1 MFAFWWAWRSLH
13 VVERSLL
20 VASLLLIAFCA
31 GVSCQKYFYPPSSQP
46 LLQES
51 PQTKL
56 IQWDSGA
63 SIIVDVS
70 GRVAH
75 PGIVHL
81 PRDARVKDA
90 IQKAGGVL
98 PDANVSTLNLAA
110 TLNDGEQVQV
120 DSASGKST
128 FTGDKSSNTTINI
141 NQASEAEL
149 ESLPG
154 IGPVMAAR
162 IMDYRKAHG
171 AFQNPDD
178 LNAVKGLGAKKI
190 EKLRPH
196 IAFH

>member
-13 VVERSLL
+13 VGERLL
-20 VASLLLIAFCA
+20 LAASLLLIAFCA
-31 GVSCQKYFYPPSSQP
+31 GASCQKYFSHQSLQP
-46 LLQES
+46 LLLES
-51 PQTKL
+51 PQAKL
-56 IQWDSGA
+56 IQWDSRA

-70 GRVAH
+70 GKVAH

-90 IQKAGGVL
+90 IQKAGGML
-98 PDANVSTLNLAA
+98 PGANVSTLNLAA
-110 TLNDGEQVQV
+110 ALNDGEQVKV
-120 DSASGKST
+120 DSASDKST
-128 FTGDKSSNTTINI
+128 FTAGKAPDAKLNI

-154 IGPVMAAR
+154 IGPVMAKR
-162 IMDYRKAHG
+162 ITDYRNTHG

-178 LNAVKGLGAKKI
+178 LDAVKGIGIKKI

-196 IAFH
+196 IVVH

>member
-1 MFAFWWAWRSLH
+1 MFAIWWAWRSLH
-13 VVERSLL
+13 IGERLLL
-20 VASLLLIAFCA
+20 VTSLLLIAFCA
-31 GVSCQKYFYPPSSQP
+31 GASCQKYFSHQSPQP

-51 PQTKL
+51 PQAKL
-56 IQWDSGA
+56 IQWDSRA

-70 GRVAH
+70 GKVAH

-90 IQKAGGVL
+90 IQKAGGML
-98 PDANVSTLNLAA
+98 PGANVSTLNLAA
-110 TLNDGEQVQV
+110 TLNDGEQVPV

-128 FTGDKSSNTTINI
+128 FTAGKAPDAKLNI

-154 IGPVMAAR
+154 IGPVMAKR
-162 IMDYRKAHG
+162 ILDYRNAHG
-171 AFQNPDD
+171 AFQSPDD
-178 LNAVKGLGAKKI
+178 LDAVKGIGAKKI

>member
-1 MFAFWWAWRSLH
+1 MVALWWAWRSLH
-13 VVERSLL
+13 VGERWLL
-20 VASLLLIAFCA
+20 AASLLLIAFCA
-31 GVSCQKYFYPPSSQP
+31 GASWQKYFYRQPSQP

-51 PQTKL
+51 SQAKL
-56 IQWDSGA
+56 IQWNSGA

-70 GRVAH
+70 GKVAH

-98 PDANVSTLNLAA
+98 PGANVSTLNLAA

-128 FTGDKSSNTTINI
+128 FAADKAPDAKLNI
-141 NQASEAEL
+141 NQASESDL
-149 ESLPG
+149 ESLPH

-162 IMDYRKAHG
+162 IVAYRKTHG
-171 AFQNPDD
+171 AFQSSDD
-178 LNAVKGLGAKKI
+178 LNAVKGIGAKTI
-190 EKLRPH
+190 EKLQPL
-196 IAFH
+196 ITFH